1 MLEQN
6 LTHVLPLLGS
16 TTKLSILC
24 YVDVMGNEAIN
35 AVLNDSASESGIL
48 FCGVYTYQW
57 HDFLTQWD
65 SERNYHIEQIS
76 YCGEM
81 FICGIRNL

>member
-24 YVDVMGNEAIN
+24 YVDVMGNEATN

-48 FCGVYTYQW
+48 FCGVYTYQ
-57 HDFLTQWD
+57 
-65 SERNYHIEQIS
+65 
-76 YCGEM
+76 
-81 FICGIRNL
+81 